1 MREEWIFAD
10 KHLSKISVSSNPNNE
25 PVSVHGTSDHLRCIG
40 IGTDAAVFQ
49 SIDVPDYAF
58 KMYANDRVQ
67 KVQIETEVY
76 EKLGDS
82 PYFSTCF
89 GYKDN
94 YLVLS
99 FEEGIN
105 LYDCLLQ
112 GIPIPNEVIEDVDQ
126 AREYVRQKGL
136 NPRDI
141 HLKNILLQ
149 NGRAKIIDVSEYV
162 KPGNDMRWEHLKKA
176 YDLYYPFIKGKP
188 VPHLIIETIRKTYN
202 HRSIHSAPFDEFMDQ
217 TYSFLSKFWKKED

>member
-1 MREEWIFAD
+1 MREDWILAD
-10 KHLSKISVSSNPNNE
+10 RHLSKISISSNPNNE
-25 PVSVHGTSDHLRCIG
+25 PVSIHGYSDHLRCIG

-49 SIDVPDYAF
+49 STDVSSYVF
-58 KMYANDRVQ
+58 KMYADDKIP
-67 KVQIETEVY
+67 KVQIERKVY
-76 EKLGDS
+76 KTLGDS

-94 YLVLS
+94 YLVLN
-99 FEEGIN
+99 FEEGIT

-112 GIPIPNEVIEDVDQ
+112 GIPIPKQVIEDVDQ
-126 AREYVRQKGL
+126 ARKYVRQKGL

-162 KPGNDMRWEHLKKA
+162 QQGNDFRWEHLKKA
-176 YDLYYPFIKGKP
+176 YDQYYPLIEGKP
-188 VPHLIIETIRKTYN
+188 VPLQLIETIRKRYN
-202 HRSIHSAPFDEFMDQ
+202 QRSNHSPTFEAFMDK
-217 TYSFLSKFWKKED
+217 TTRFLQRFGN

>member
-10 KHLSKISVSSNPNNE
+10 KHLSKISISSNPNNE
-25 PVSVHGTSDHLRCIG
+25 PVSVHGNSAHLKCIG

-49 SIDVPDYAF
+49 SIDVPAYVFKVYADD
-58 KMYANDRVQ
+58 KIQ
-67 KVQIETEVY
+67 KVQIEKEVY
-76 EKLGDS
+76 ELLGDS

-94 YLVLS
+94 YLVLN
-99 FEEGIN
+99 FEEGIT

-112 GIPIPNEVIEDVDQ
+112 GISIPKQVIEDVDQ

-141 HLKNILLQ
+141 HMKNVLLQ
-149 NGRAKIIDVSEYV
+149 NGKAKIIDVSEYV
-162 KPGNDMRWEHLKKA
+162 QPGNDLRWEHLRKA
-176 YDLYYPFIKGKP
+176 YHQYYHLIAGKP
-188 VPHLIIETIRKTYN
+188 IPLQLIEMIRKKYN
-202 HRSIHSAPFDEFMDQ
+202 HRSKNSLTFEEFMDNNK
-217 TYSFLSKFWKKED
+217 FLTSFWK

>member
-10 KHLSKISVSSNPNNE
+10 IHLSKISISSNPNNE
-25 PVSVHGTSDHLRCIG
+25 PVSIHEYSDKLRCIG

-49 SIDVPDYAF
+49 SIDVPAYVF
-58 KMYANDRVQ
+58 KMYTDDKIQ
-67 KVQIETEVY
+67 KVQIEREVY
-76 EKLGDS
+76 ELLGDS

-89 GYKDN
+89 GSKDN
-94 YLVLS
+94 YLVLN
-99 FEEGIN
+99 FEEGTT

-112 GIPIPNEVIEDVDQ
+112 GIPIPKKVIKDVDY

-149 NGRAKIIDVSEYV
+149 NGKAKIIDVSEYV
-162 KPGNDMRWEHLKKA
+162 QPGNDLRWENLRKA
-176 YDLYYPFIKGKP
+176 YGDYYHLIEGKP
-188 VPHLIIETIRKTYN
+188 VPLLLIEMIRKRYN
-202 HRSIHSAPFDEFMDQ
+202 QMSNHSPTFEEFMDN
-217 TYSFLSKFWKKED
+217 TYTFLTTFRK